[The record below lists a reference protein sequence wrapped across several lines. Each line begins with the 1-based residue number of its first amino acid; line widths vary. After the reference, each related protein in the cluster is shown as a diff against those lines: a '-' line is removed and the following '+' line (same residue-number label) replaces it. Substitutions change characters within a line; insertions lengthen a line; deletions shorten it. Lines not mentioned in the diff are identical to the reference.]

1 MGISTTDVILKKR
14 LEEDAW
20 LNLPKGF
27 DPDLI
32 FNPLTNMP
40 SGIDDEI
47 HLYIIWLMSHPE
59 YFTLMTKYI
68 FNIELTPMQF
78 CILRTLWEKKFP
90 MLIGSRG
97 LSKTFLLAVYCLL
110 RLLLL
115 PKRKIVVAGAAF
127 RQSKFVFEYMETI
140 WNNAPVLRD
149 LVGSH
154 GGPSKDIDMWRFRIF
169 DSVASFI
176 PIGPGGDKIRGLRAN
191 DVLGDEF
198 SCLGYNSMV
207 ETTNGFIRIQ
217 DFDRCTTLP
226 TGNPIKPIES
236 PTKFIKTPLTD
247 VYEVKL
253 RNGYVI
259 RCSNIHQVMTNNGWK
274 LAKDLQP
281 GDWIEET
288 RNDNGFE
295 FGKTEIVD
303 EKTAWLMGMLVSEGS
318 IKNKNTIGVTTTDIV
333 TRDKLINEYGFKLFI
348 RKEYIDKRGWIC
360 KESYS
365 LYKCDTDLRKKFYE
379 LGLDYV
385 TAHDKKIPWSILQS
399 TKNIIEAFLSG
410 LFEGDGSCFLFN
422 DKQRNVPNKIGLA
435 YYSVSERL
443 CRDVQVLMNKLG
455 FDGYIQN
462 RESKISENLQWFVRW
477 NSAAARDA
485 AIMLKVP
492 RFQNAIDNCLI
503 PVEHA
508 YVSYD
513 IEKNIWFT
521 TLLTCGKYKRVRF
534 QTKEAAELHVI
545 EWKNRQKYRKV
556 VSVTKLDKQEHLYDY
571 YLPATH
577 SFYAEGFRQHNSISR
592 EVFETVIVGFGAVSS
607 SPIDN
612 MKQVAAEAA
621 AKELGVWKDDA
632 KQAIFTNMPNQLVLS
647 GTAYY
652 SFNHFAH
659 YWKIWH
665 KIIESKGDSSKIA
678 VAFGGEDK
686 YDPSISHKDFAVIRI
701 PYDLIPAG
709 FMDAAQVARSRATF
723 DAGTFEMEYLAIFS
737 KDSNGFFK
745 RTLIEACCVN
755 HNTEFNMLPQGA
767 EMFAAVTVGNP
778 DCQYVFGIDPASEVD
793 NFAIVIL
800 EIHKTHRR
808 IVHCWTINRKGF
820 KERVK
825 AGVVQEN
832 DYYQY
837 CAGKIRDLMK
847 RFPTTKI
854 AVDTQGGGYAILE
867 ALQNTKDG
875 KFQPLLPMID
885 PNKPKDTDAQ
895 AGLHIIDLV
904 NFSGADYTR
913 DSNHGLRKDLEDR
926 VLLFP
931 YFDSITLAEEDLR
944 QDTTLYD
951 GLEDCVLDIEEL
963 KDELAT
969 IVVTETATGRQRWDT
984 PDVKLSGG
992 KKGRARKDRYSA
1004 LLMAN
1009 MLARSNKDIVP
1020 LECTDGGGFANS
1032 YQKVSEGPLYVG
1044 PQWFTAKMNGL
1055 Y

>member
-78 CILRTLWEKKFP
+78 CILRTVWGKKFP

-97 LSKTFLLAVYCLL
+97 LSKCVKDAWITTNFGFTKIDNIIPKDFPNNIPYYPDNLCVLGERGFNLVEYAWKNAPQKTIKITTEHGYELEGTVDQKIRVIKNDKFEWVELQDITESDLVPIDLRGIESHDAEYEIESILNHSECEYISSDDLVVKISGDKAKYLQFLLTKTRTLSTRDSDKTIIHFRSTNKHDFYYSRISKIEFGFSETYDVHIPNDHSFIANGFISHNTFLLAVYCLL

-115 PKRKIVVAGAAF
+115 PRRKIVVAGAAF

-198 SCLGYNSMV
+198 S
-207 ETTNGFIRIQ
+207 
-217 DFDRCTTLP
+217 
-226 TGNPIKPIES
+226 
-236 PTKFIKTPLTD
+236 
-247 VYEVKL
+247 
-253 RNGYVI
+253 
-259 RCSNIHQVMTNNGWK
+259 
-274 LAKDLQP
+274 
-281 GDWIEET
+281 
-288 RNDNGFE
+288 
-295 FGKTEIVD
+295 
-303 EKTAWLMGMLVSEGS
+303 
-318 IKNKNTIGVTTTDIV
+318 
-333 TRDKLINEYGFKLFI
+333 
-348 RKEYIDKRGWIC
+348 
-360 KESYS
+360 
-365 LYKCDTDLRKKFYE
+365 
-379 LGLDYV
+379 
-385 TAHDKKIPWSILQS
+385 
-399 TKNIIEAFLSG
+399 
-410 LFEGDGSCFLFN
+410 
-422 DKQRNVPNKIGLA
+422 
-435 YYSVSERL
+435 
-443 CRDVQVLMNKLG
+443 
-455 FDGYIQN
+455 
-462 RESKISENLQWFVRW
+462 
-477 NSAAARDA
+477 
-485 AIMLKVP
+485 
-492 RFQNAIDNCLI
+492 
-503 PVEHA
+503 
-508 YVSYD
+508 
-513 IEKNIWFT
+513 
-521 TLLTCGKYKRVRF
+521 
-534 QTKEAAELHVI
+534 
-545 EWKNRQKYRKV
+545 
-556 VSVTKLDKQEHLYDY
+556 
-571 YLPATH
+571 
-577 SFYAEGFRQHNSISR
+577 SISR

-612 MKQVAAEAA
+612 MKQVAAEKA
-621 AKELGVWKDDA
+621 AKEMGVWKDDA

-678 VAFGGEDK
+678 IAFGGEDK
-686 YDPSISHKDFAVIRI
+686 YDPSISHNDFAVIRI

-755 HNTEFNMLPQGA
+755 HNTEFNTLPQGA
-767 EMFAAVTVGNP
+767 ELFSAVTVGNP

-800 EIHKTHRR
+800 EIHKSHRR

-825 AGVVQEN
+825 AGVVKEN

-837 CAGKIRDLMK
+837 CAGKIRELMK
-847 RFPTTKI
+847 KFPTTKI

-867 ALQNTKDG
+867 ALQNTHDG
-875 KFQPLLPMID
+875 KYTPLLPMID
-885 PNKPKDTDAQ
+885 PNKPKDSDAQ

-913 DSNHGLRKDLEDR
+913 DSNHGLRKDLEDK

-931 YFDSITLAEEDLR
+931 YFDSITLAEADLR
-944 QDTTLYD
+944 EDTTLYD

-1020 LECTDGGGFANS
+1020 LTCTDGGGFANQ
-1032 YQKVSEGPLYVG
+1032 YQKLSEGPLYVG
-1044 PQWFTAKMNGL
+1044 PQWFTTKMNGL